1 MPATTKIY
9 VDRDEFV
16 LQMLKS
22 LSSEE
27 FKEAIENSNVSPA
40 SAQWG
45 IAFCINYALANT
57 PYVTLQD
64 YRDIYPCNHC
74 GSCSLWLA
82 AFEPNQGLETLEQ
95 LIAECVKRGCNLV
108 GKKVE
113 NDA

>member
-1 MPATTKIY
+1 MDMRVKQY
-9 VDRDEFV
+9 VDRDEFIR
-16 LQMLKS
+16 QMLEC
-22 LSSEE
+22 LSSE
-27 FKEAIENSNVSPA
+27 KYKKALENSNVSPA

-45 IAFCINYALANT
+45 ITFCINYALANT

-64 YRDIYPCNHC
+64 HRDIYPCNHC

-95 LIAECVKRGCNLV
+95 LIAECVKRGCDLV